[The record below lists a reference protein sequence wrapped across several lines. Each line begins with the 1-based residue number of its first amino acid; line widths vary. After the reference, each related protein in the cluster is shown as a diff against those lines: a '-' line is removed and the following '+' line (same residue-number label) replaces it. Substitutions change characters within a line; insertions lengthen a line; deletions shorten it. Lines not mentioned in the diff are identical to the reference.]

1 MIHDHKS
8 YAAGHPGWKGNGGTS
23 EAAADAM
30 APLAPTLLRMAREK
44 FASAPNGLTA
54 EELSDAC
61 GVERVAMQPRT
72 SEMQKAGFIV
82 DSGIRRRNRSGKNA
96 IVWVVREPH
105 GNLFAS
111 AAQ

>member
-8 YAAGHPGWKGNGGTS
+8 YAAGHPGWKGGGGTS
-23 EAAADAM
+23 EAAADDM
-30 APLAPTLLRMAREK
+30 APRAPALRHLAKEK
-44 FASAPNGLTA
+44 IAAAPNGLTA

-72 SEMQKAGFIV
+72 SELEKAGVIT

-96 IVWVVREPH
+96 IVWVIAEPQ
-105 GNLFAS
+105 GNLFGGGA
-111 AAQ
+111 